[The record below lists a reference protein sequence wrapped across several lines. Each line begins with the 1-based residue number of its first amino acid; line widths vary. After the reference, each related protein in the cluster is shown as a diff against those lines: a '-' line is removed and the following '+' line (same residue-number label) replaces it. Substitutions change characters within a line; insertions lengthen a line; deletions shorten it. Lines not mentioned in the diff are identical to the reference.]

1 WIKRNN
7 EYNRSK
13 LFTERLKDQLNDF
26 AGKYG
31 MLAKESRSRAAGPG
45 SYQPM
50 LDDHILDS
58 LELAVINCEILNRIE
73 QSRENAKDQL

>member
-1 WIKRNN
+1 
-7 EYNRSK
+7 
-13 LFTERLKDQLNDF
+13 
-26 AGKYG
+26 
-31 MLAKESRSRAAGPG
+31 MLGKESRSRAAGPG

>member
-1 WIKRNN
+1 MQPIQNLYRKIKRSTQ
-7 EYNRSK
+7 RFCRK
-13 LFTERLKDQLNDF
+13 VRD
-26 AGKYG
+26 AGQRIQITCG
-31 MLAKESRSRAAGPG
+31 RPG

-73 QSRENAKDQL
+73 QSRGNAKDQL